1 MFLGSKEATL
11 DEKIATVKE
20 LEKKVSDYR
29 IYADLVP
36 VTNGLATGLVLA
48 KSAVIKFSEQ
58 NPDFNWQQQAP
69 NIQDFLIK

>member
-20 LEKKVSDYR
+20 LEKKISDYR

-36 VTNGLATGLVLA
+36 VTNGLAT
-48 KSAVIKFSEQ
+48 
-58 NPDFNWQQQAP
+58 
-69 NIQDFLIK
+69 